1 MADRYNIES
10 LSCSDCI
17 RFNEKLKGM
26 RHYNPAF
33 IEGSK
38 NLRALSFKDHA
49 APEIHTR
56 AMLLLKKEQSSDVR
70 EYVPMARA
78 LHGMDLA
85 SQLTVKRK
93 FDVAFVIAKEHL
105 PFMKMKPLCE

>member
-1 MADRYNIES
+1 
-10 LSCSDCI
+10 
-17 RFNEKLKGM
+17 M

-70 EYVPMARA
+70 EYVPIARA
-78 LHGMDLA
+78 LHGIDLA

-105 PFMKMKPLCE
+105 PFTKMKSLCE